1 MQAKQDGKETSQAR
15 AHDHDTQ
22 GMSGSDTGS
31 GADLLRG
38 ALRYDEESGNWY
50 LGDANMT
57 PHLARY
63 RDREVMIVI
72 APLGKVGARE
82 VPRLECD
89 ICGCALDDV
98 GDCPRC
104 QLHFVQSARQRLKRV
119 QRELLFS
126 EIDEIVEQRWQSGP
140 EAR

>member
-1 MQAKQDGKETSQAR
+1 MQAKQDGDSRFQTG
-15 AHDHDTQ
+15 AHEHHTH
-22 GMSGSDTGS
+22 GMPGSAVGS

-38 ALRYDEESGNWY
+38 ALRYDDESGNWY

-82 VPRLECD
+82 APRLECD

-104 QLHFVQSARQRLKRV
+104 QLHFVQAARRRLQRVR
-119 QRELLFS
+119 REMLFS
-126 EIDEIVEQRWQSGP
+126 EIDRIVEQRW
-140 EAR
+140 RN

>member
-1 MQAKQDGKETSQAR
+1 MQAKQDDERRFQTEAHEQHSQR
-15 AHDHDTQ
+15 E
-22 GMSGSDTGS
+22 GGSATRS

-57 PHLARY
+57 PYLARY

-82 VPRLECD
+82 VPRLECE
-89 ICGCALDDV
+89 ICGCALDDM

-104 QLHFVQSARQRLKRV
+104 QLHFVQAARRRLQRV
-119 QRELLFS
+119 QREMLFA
-126 EIDEIVEQRWQSGP
+126 EIDQIVEQRWQGGLDT
-140 EAR
+140 R

>member
-1 MQAKQDGKETSQAR
+1 MQAKQESEERFQTG
-15 AHDHDTQ
+15 AHEHHTQ
-22 GMSGSDTGS
+22 DESSSTTRS

-50 LGDANMT
+50 LGDANMA
-57 PHLARY
+57 PYLARY

-82 VPRLECD
+82 APRLECE
-89 ICGCALDDV
+89 ICGCALDDM

-104 QLHFVQSARQRLKRV
+104 QLHFVQAARQRLQRV
-119 QRELLFS
+119 QREMLFS
-126 EIDEIVEQRWQSGP
+126 EIDQIVEQRW
-140 EAR
+140 RD

>member
-1 MQAKQDGKETSQAR
+1 MQAKEDHEQGGQA
-15 AHDHDTQ
+15 
-22 GMSGSDTGS
+22 SGSGHRDEVHPGSTPRS

-38 ALRYDEESGNWY
+38 ALRYDEESGTWY

-72 APLGKVGARE
+72 VPLGKVGARE
-82 VPRLECD
+82 VPRLECE
-89 ICGCALDDV
+89 ICGCPLDDL

-104 QLHFVQSARQRLKRV
+104 QLHFVQAARQRLQRV
-119 QRELLFS
+119 QREMLFA
-126 EIDEIVEQRWQSGP
+126 EIDRIVEERWQD
-140 EAR
+140 